1 MEDTGGL
8 LGGLGDLSGLL
19 AGGGILGL
27 VVIAAVVFFAFRFLG
42 GNDD

>member
-1 MEDTGGL
+1 MDTTDGGL
-8 LGGLGDLSGLL
+8 LDNLSGLL

-27 VVIAAVVFFAFRFLG
+27 LVIAAVVFFAFRFF